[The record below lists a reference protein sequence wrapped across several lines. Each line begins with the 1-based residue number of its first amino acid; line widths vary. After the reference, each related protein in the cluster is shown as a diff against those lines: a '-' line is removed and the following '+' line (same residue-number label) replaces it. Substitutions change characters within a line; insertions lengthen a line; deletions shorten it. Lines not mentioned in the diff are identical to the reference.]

1 MAKPFSRKFTHS
13 AWGNFLNF
21 LLLLLVALVMVIP
34 MVFTISNAFKPMDEQ
49 FLFPPSL
56 FVKNPTLMNFLSVSS
71 LMRESWV
78 PFTRYVFNSVFVTL
92 VGTVGHVLI
101 SSLAAYRIAK
111 FQFPLKNVF
120 FNIVVFSLMFSGAVT
135 SIPNY
140 LIMSEIGLIDTL
152 GSIIIPA
159 FAAPLGLFLM
169 KQFMEQMVPDVLIE
183 AAQIDGASGMRIF
196 LRIAMPIVKPAWFTL
211 VIFSF
216 RDLWNSTGGT
226 FIFTEELKTL
236 PYALS
241 NIMAGGISRT
251 GASAAVALI
260 MVIPPVVVFILSQS
274 QVIETM
280 STSGIKD

>member
-13 AWGNFLNF
+13 AWGNILNF
-21 LLLLLVALVMVIP
+21 LMLLIVALIMVIP
-34 MVFTISNAFKPMDEQ
+34 MVFTVSNAFKPMDEQ

-56 FVKNPTLMNFLSVSS
+56 FVKNPTLMNFYSVSS
-71 LMRESWV
+71 LLRESWV
-78 PFTRYVFNSVFVTL
+78 PFTRYLFNSVFVTV

-111 FQFPLKNVF
+111 FEFPMKTVF
-120 FNIVVFSLMFSGAVT
+120 FNLVVFSLMFSGAVT
-135 SIPNY
+135 AIPNY
-140 LIMSEIGLIDTL
+140 LIMSELGLIDTL
-152 GSIIIPA
+152 GAIIIPA

-169 KQFMEQMVPDVLIE
+169 KQFMEQMVPDALIE
-183 AAQIDGASGMRIF
+183 AAQIDGAGGMRIF
-196 LRIAMPIVKPAWFTL
+196 LTIVMPIVKPAWFTL

-216 RDLWNSTGGT
+216 RDLWNNTGGT

-236 PYALS
+236 PYALN

-260 MVIPPVVVFILSQS
+260 MVIPPVLVFILSQS

>member
-13 AWGNFLNF
+13 VWGNFLNF
-21 LLLLLVALVMVIP
+21 LVLLLVSLVMVIP

-56 FVKNPTLMNFLSVSS
+56 FVKNPTLMNFFSVSS

-92 VGTVGHVLI
+92 VGTIGHVLI

-183 AAQIDGASGMRIF
+183 AAQIDGASGIRIF
-196 LRIAMPIVKPAWFTL
+196 LRIVMPIVKPAWFTL

-216 RDLWNSTGGT
+216 RDLWNSTGGN